1 MKFSPSDGPTLIFLG
16 MFVIAI
22 SLTSAFVG
30 LDMLGR
36 ILAIVGLLL
45 SAFGVWPELS
55 YRGSNGLAPSRKGPD
70 K

>member
-1 MKFSPSDGPTLIFLG
+1 MRFSAADGPTLIFLG
-16 MFVIAI
+16 MFVISI

-30 LDMLGR
+30 LDMLAR

-55 YRGSNGLAPSRKGPD
+55 YHGRPALPALSPKTD
-70 K
+70 